1 MSISDILIAII
12 MVLIMFSIGLAM
24 KPKNLKAILTEKK
37 SLLIGLFFQ
46 IVFLPVF
53 TFLLLTFS
61 SLPSVFKAGFFI
73 VAICPGG
80 TMSNFITY
88 LLKGDIALSFSLT
101 TINTIIILFT
111 VPFLTQF
118 AVLHYTDN
126 TLFQNIDLS
135 MYILKVIL
143 GLLIPVLIGFIFKY
157 LFPNFSFKIQ
167 QPLKIINSVLLALV
181 FTLKIFGSEK
191 SGGSGI
197 SFNEILMLL
206 PLALIIHLGA
216 ILISYFLSL
225 KLNVK
230 NIKASTIGIEVGLQ
244 NTTLALLITST
255 ILHNNDMSKPAIVF
269 AMFTFFTTLLF
280 GYFSLKKKPHTKV

>member
-1 MSISDILIAII
+1 MPVSDILIAVI
-12 MVLIMFSIGLAM
+12 MILIMFSIGLAM
-24 KPKNLKAILTEKK
+24 KPKNLKAIFEERK

-53 TFLLLTFS
+53 TFLLLSFS
-61 SLPSVFKAGFFI
+61 NLPPVFKAGFFI

-88 LLKGDIALSFSLT
+88 LLKGDIALSFLLT
-101 TINTIIILFT
+101 TVNTIIILFT

-118 AVLHYTDN
+118 AVSHYMEHN
-126 TLFQNIDLS
+126 LFQNIDLS

-143 GLLIPVLIGFIFKY
+143 GLLIPVFIGFIFKY
-157 LFPNFSFKIQ
+157 SFPRVSFKIQ

-225 KLNVK
+225 KLNIK

-269 AMFTFFTTLLF
+269 AMFTFFTTLIF
-280 GYFSLKKKPHTKV
+280 GYLSLNFKR

>member
-1 MSISDILIAII
+1 MSVSDVLIATI

-24 KPKNLKAILTEKK
+24 KPKNVKSIIVEKK
-37 SLLIGLFFQ
+37 PLLIGLFFQ
-46 IVFLPVF
+46 IVFLPIFVF
-53 TFLLLTFS
+53 VLLMLS
-61 SLPSVFKAGFFI
+61 SLPNVIKAGFFI

-101 TINTIIILFT
+101 TINTVVILLT
-111 VPFLTQF
+111 IPFLTQF
-118 AVLHYTDN
+118 GVMHYMEST
-126 TLFQNIDLS
+126 TFQNLNIS
-135 MYILKVIL
+135 IYILKVIL
-143 GLLIPVLIGFIFKY
+143 GLLIPVIIGFIFKY
-157 LFPNFSFKIQ
+157 SFPRISFKIQ
-167 QPLKIINSVLLALV
+167 QPLKIINSILLALV

-197 SFNEILMLL
+197 SLNEILMIL
-206 PLALIIHLGA
+206 PLALIIHLGS

-225 KLNVK
+225 KLGVNNK
-230 NIKASTIGIEVGLQ
+230 KASTIGIEVGLQ

-255 ILHNNDMSKPAIVF
+255 ILHNNNMSKPALVF

-280 GYFSLKKKPHTKV
+280 GYFSLKKVSK